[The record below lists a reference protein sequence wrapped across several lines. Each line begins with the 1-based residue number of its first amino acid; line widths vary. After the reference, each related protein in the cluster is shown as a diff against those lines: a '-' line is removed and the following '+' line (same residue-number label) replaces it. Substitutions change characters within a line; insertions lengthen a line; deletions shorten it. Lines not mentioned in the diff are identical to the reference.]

1 MPISI
6 FKKLA
11 NIFKQTGVTAVLIGG
26 YAVNA
31 HKVTRHTVDID
42 FLIFRDDFDKVFK
55 ELEPVGYAIAHQQDA
70 FVQLTGKGLRDIDF
84 MLSDAETAY
93 AMYNTGD
100 RITIAGE
107 LFVTPSLGN
116 LIALKLHSIRWNPH
130 RELVDLPDIILLLQ
144 ANDVDIESAEIKVLF
159 EKYGTPELYQKAQK
173 SFRS

>member
-6 FKKLA
+6 FKTLA

-42 FLIFRDDFDKVFK
+42 FLIFRDDFDKVFR
-55 ELEPVGYAIAHQQDA
+55 ELEPVGYAIAHRQDA

-84 MLSDAETAY
+84 MLSDVETAH
-93 AMYNTGD
+93 AMYKSGD
-100 RITIAGE
+100 QVTIAGE
-107 LFVTPSLGN
+107 EFVTPNLNN
-116 LIALKLHSIRWNPH
+116 LISLKLHSIRWNPH

-144 ANDVDIESAEIKVLF
+144 ANDVDIESADIRMLF
-159 EKYGTPELYQKAQK
+159 DKYGTPELYRKARK
-173 SFRS
+173 SF